1 MDLAYYPGC
10 TLHAS
15 SKLYDIQTKI
25 VMEELGIYLRE
36 LEDWNCCGATSVS
49 KTDDF
54 LSIALPARNLGI
66 ADCMETTEL
75 VIPCSACYNRMLVA
89 QERLAADPEL
99 MEEINVELGKK
110 VTGKTRIV
118 SILKVLTGTL
128 ESGVLSKKIV
138 KKIEGL
144 TPVCYYGCLQ
154 TRFPYDVHV
163 EDDIENPQAMER
175 IMAALG
181 ANPIDWSFKTAC
193 CGASACIND
202 TELSLD
208 LMANIMMDA
217 LARDANCFVTS
228 CPMCQLNLDAYQN
241 QFCKAHGIENEMP
254 VFFITEVV
262 GLALGKS
269 PEDLQ
274 VERHFIDTMGLLQEL
289 MII

>member
-10 TLHAS
+10 TLHSS

-25 VMEELGIYLRE
+25 VTEDLGFHLIE
-36 LEDWNCCGATSVS
+36 LEDWNCCGATSAS

-54 LSIALPARNLGI
+54 LAIALPARNLGI
-66 ADCMETTEL
+66 ADSMETADL

-89 QERLAADPEL
+89 QERLATDPEL
-99 MEEINVELGKK
+99 REEINRELEKK

-118 SILKVLTGTL
+118 SILKVLNMAM
-128 ESGVLSKKIV
+128 ESGFLAEKSI

-144 TPVCYYGCLQ
+144 IPVCYYGCLQ
-154 TRFPYDVHV
+154 TRFSYDVHV

-175 IMAALG
+175 ILRALG
-181 ANPIDWSFKTAC
+181 ADPIDWSFKTAC

-208 LMANIMMDA
+208 LMAGIMMDA
-217 LARDANCFVTS
+217 LARDANCIITS
-228 CPMCQLNLDAYQN
+228 CPMCQLNLDAYQK
-241 QFCKAHGIENEMP
+241 QFSKAHGIDNEMP
-254 VFFITEVV
+254 ILFITEAV

-269 PEDLQ
+269 CEELQ
-274 VERHFIDTMGLLQEL
+274 IERHFIDTVSLLQEL
-289 MII
+289 LII